1 MRWSRAAAHGFG
13 LRSVV
18 FLPFCSLFR
27 VLLTEM
33 NRAEQSRGAE
43 SKRSNFVHARKQRIR
58 ANEPNRRTETEQKRR
73 ADQQAKGK
81 EQKEFWWSDVFAL
94 VLCSCA
100 DLVLAAVS
108 NVALAFLDRPC
119 VMVSFGGTQHST
131 IPRSIPESDG
141 PGPKNAALQNAHVR
155 LVPSKERNKTIAC
168 STPHHK

>member
-1 MRWSRAAAHGFG
+1 MLSSFAVRGIFFFLRWSRAAAHGFG

-43 SKRSNFVHARKQRIR
+43 SKRNNFVHARKQRIR
-58 ANEPNRRTETEQKRR
+58 ANEPNKRTETEQKRR

-100 DLVLAAVS
+100 DLVLAAVFQCCS
-108 NVALAFLDRPC
+108 CLFGQTVCHGVIWGDTALHHP
-119 VMVSFGGTQHST
+119 QEH
-131 IPRSIPESDG
+131 
-141 PGPKNAALQNAHVR
+141 PGK
-155 LVPSKERNKTIAC
+155 
-168 STPHHK
+168 